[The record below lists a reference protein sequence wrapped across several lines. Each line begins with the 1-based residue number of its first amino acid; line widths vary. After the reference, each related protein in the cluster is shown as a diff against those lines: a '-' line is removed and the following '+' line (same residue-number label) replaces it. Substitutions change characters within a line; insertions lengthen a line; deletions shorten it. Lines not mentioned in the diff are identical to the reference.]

1 MRAPLRLHLWHVF
14 ILLPRLRLCG
24 DAFRSALRFFP
35 TQFGTRV
42 FVLLASGKFHDSCS
56 VSWWLLVFFLF
67 PVTFFFS
74 VQSSTSGP
82 NFPALVIVR
91 CVLCG
96 LVAIVA
102 GSMGLFFIDMLCSGA
117 GANIWD
123 IFCWDHWSCHPP
135 M

>member
-1 MRAPLRLHLWHVF
+1 MRAPLSLHLWHVF

-42 FVLLASGKFHDSCS
+42 FVLLALGKFHDSCS

-91 CVLCG
+91 CVWRG

-102 GSMGLFFIDMLCSGA
+102 GMWVYSL
-117 GANIWD
+117 
-123 IFCWDHWSCHPP
+123 
-135 M
+135 